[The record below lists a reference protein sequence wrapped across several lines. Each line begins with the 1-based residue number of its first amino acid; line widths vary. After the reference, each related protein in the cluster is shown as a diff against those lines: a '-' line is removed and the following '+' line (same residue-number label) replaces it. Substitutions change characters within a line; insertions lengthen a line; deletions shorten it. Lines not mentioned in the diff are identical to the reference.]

1 MEQTETDIDALLR
14 EHLHA
19 ELEGLPGR
27 TEVFFVDQMSREAT
41 GRRGINQ
48 GWKIRTAATIG
59 AIAATLCIAS
69 GLFAYRNKVA
79 VKVPAK
85 PVVIAAS
92 HPVRRV
98 LQASFPYERSI
109 AYRTVDAGPGRMKDS
124 SPARALRREVVET
137 LRWYDP
143 EHREQMQVTVPS
155 EEVVLIKMPAF

>member
-1 MEQTETDIDALLR
+1 MKQTETDIGALLH
-14 EHLHA
+14 EHFHA

-27 TEVFFVDQMSREAT
+27 TEKFFVDQMSREAT
-41 GRRGINQ
+41 GRRGINH
-48 GWKIRTAATIG
+48 GWRIRIAATIG
-59 AIAATLCIAS
+59 AIAAMLCVAS
-69 GLFAYRNKVA
+69 GLFAYRDRVM
-79 VKVPAK
+79 VKVTAK

-98 LQASFPYERSI
+98 PQAAFPYERSI
-109 AYRTVDAGPGRMKDS
+109 AFRTVDAGPGHMKDS

-155 EEVVLIKMPAF
+155 EQVVLIKMPAF

>member
-1 MEQTETDIDALLR
+1 MKQTETDIDALLR
-14 EHLHA
+14 EHIHA

-27 TEVFFVDQMSREAT
+27 AEAFFAGQMSREAT
-41 GRRGINQ
+41 PRRGIHQ

-59 AIAATLCIAS
+59 AIAATLAIAS
-69 GLFAYRNKVA
+69 GLFAYHNRVT
-79 VKVPAK
+79 VKVTAK
-85 PVVIAAS
+85 PVLIAAS
-92 HPVRRV
+92 HPVKQV

-109 AYRTVDAGPGRMKDS
+109 AYRTVDAGPVRAKDS

-143 EHREQMQVTVPS
+143 EHHEQMQVTVPS